1 MELLRGGPRAPIPGE
16 CYIQYG
22 ECDRIG
28 FHPVGTMLAFH
39 PCSECQKLQLLH
51 YCTK

>member
-1 MELLRGGPRAPIPGE
+1 MELLGTGPGDPVPGE
-16 CYIQYG
+16 CYIQYR
-22 ECDRIG
+22 EWASIG
-28 FHPVGTMLAFH
+28 LDPVGTILAFH